1 MNLKYQEE
9 AMKKILIADDEK
21 NIRTIM
27 KQCLKAEY
35 ETETAVNGEEVI
47 EMLEKQRYDLVFLDI
62 NMPKLDGMQVL
73 ELINKKHI
81 NIIVVIMTAYG
92 TIERAVEAMKMGA
105 VDFINKPFTAEE
117 IKLTV
122 KRAFEREALNE
133 TNINTYED
141 YLEFSKKFILEGNY
155 EKSEEY
161 LRKAIAQN
169 MSMPEPHNLLG
180 AIYELKGDILQ
191 AKKHYR
197 AALDLDPTYIPAKE
211 NLHRSSSLFEFNDSK
226 IELGEFKKT
235 NGKK

>member
-211 NLHRSSSLFEFNDSK
+211 NLHRSSSLFEFHDSK

>member
-1 MNLKYQEE
+1 
-9 AMKKILIADDEK
+9 MKKILIADDEK

-73 ELINKKHI
+73 ELINKKRI

-226 IELGEFKKT
+226 IELGEFKKI

>member
-73 ELINKKHI
+73 ELINKKRI

-226 IELGEFKKT
+226 IELGEFKKI

>member
-1 MNLKYQEE
+1 
-9 AMKKILIADDEK
+9 MKKILIADDEK

-73 ELINKKHI
+73 ELINKKRI

>member
-1 MNLKYQEE
+1 
-9 AMKKILIADDEK
+9 
-21 NIRTIM
+21 
-27 KQCLKAEY
+27 
-35 ETETAVNGEEVI
+35 
-47 EMLEKQRYDLVFLDI
+47 
-62 NMPKLDGMQVL
+62 MPKLDGMQVL
-73 ELINKKHI
+73 ELINKKRI

-226 IELGEFKKT
+226 IELGEFKKI

>member
-73 ELINKKHI
+73 ELINKKRI

-161 LRKAIAQN
+161 LR
-169 MSMPEPHNLLG
+169 
-180 AIYELKGDILQ
+180 
-191 AKKHYR
+191 
-197 AALDLDPTYIPAKE
+197 
-211 NLHRSSSLFEFNDSK
+211 
-226 IELGEFKKT
+226 
-235 NGKK
+235 